1 MAPKRQQ
8 KVELKARSNASPLN
22 CRRGGWRQLLPSL
35 PLETPQCLSA
45 DWDSAPPAPVVKGRE
60 AELHSAESL
69 SGWALCLHP
78 RSAASEPR
86 KASPR
91 PVWTGPSQS
100 HPYAPTSDNR
110 MKWSLSPSSSQG
122 SRTLRG
128 ILTLEGCVRWVP

>member
-86 KASPR
+86 KASP
-91 PVWTGPSQS
+91 PDLCGLDPLN
-100 HPYAPTSDNR
+100 PTPMPPPPITERRFSNSARDPNPR
-110 MKWSLSPSSSQG
+110 
-122 SRTLRG
+122 R
-128 ILTLEGCVRWVP
+128 